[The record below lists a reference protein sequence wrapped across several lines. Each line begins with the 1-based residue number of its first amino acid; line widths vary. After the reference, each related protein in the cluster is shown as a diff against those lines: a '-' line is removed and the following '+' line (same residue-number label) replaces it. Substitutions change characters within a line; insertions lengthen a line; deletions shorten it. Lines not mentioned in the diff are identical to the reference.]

1 LKKILVK
8 RKEKYMLKFN
18 KNMMSIC
25 LIVIG
30 MFLVIVSG
38 GYCEATYHFNMIADE
53 PIWGETGLI
62 LQTFESGVNYLSD
75 GDIAIKMY
83 PAGEW
88 GTGEEAGL
96 QSLQMGTLDLVV
108 TMSANLGV
116 YTDALYAFDIPF
128 MFKNSIDAMNF
139 AFKSTT
145 EHTPLVRKMLDK
157 ASEDSGIMVLSM
169 APMGRRDIFAN
180 KPINSIADLKGIKIR
195 TMASP
200 IQVDAF
206 NFMGAIA
213 TPLPYSEC
221 FTALQLKTV
230 DAAENSPAAY
240 TMMKFIEAAPYYFGS
255 DHYSSVVGIAM
266 SKKSWDSLPTAYQN
280 IMRQA
285 AVGAMNVSSIWALG
299 SADYSLNGE
308 VKDGA
313 EAVVMISPEEKQE
326 LRKSVLPKLLDK
338 YGEHIDPEILE
349 ALAQDDEVIA
359 EWLSSK

>member
-1 LKKILVK
+1 MIKSDKNNIL
-8 RKEKYMLKFN
+8 LF
-18 KNMMSIC
+18 
-25 LIVIG
+25 L
-30 MFLVIVSG
+30 LVITIFVLVVSPVH
-38 GYCEATYHFNMIADE
+38 CEPKYQFNMISDE

-62 LQTFESGVNYLSD
+62 LQAFESGVNYLSD

-128 MFKNSIDAMNF
+128 MFENSVNAMNF

-145 EHTPLVRKMLDK
+145 EHTPLVQKMLDK
-157 ASEDSGIMVLSM
+157 ASEESGIMVLSM

-180 KPINSIADLKGIKIR
+180 KPINSIEDLKGMKIR

-280 IMRQA
+280 IVRQA

-299 SADYSLNGE
+299 SADYSLSSE

-313 EAVVMISPEEKQE
+313 EGVVMITPEEKLE
-326 LRKSVLPKLLDK
+326 LRKNVLPKMLDK
-338 YGEHIDPEILE
+338 YGEQIDPEIIE
-349 ALAQDDEVIA
+349 TLAQEDEVIA
-359 EWLSSK
+359 EWLNSK

>member
-1 LKKILVK
+1 
-8 RKEKYMLKFN
+8 MLKFN
-18 KNMMSIC
+18 KNNTLLFFLTIA
-25 LIVIG
+25 IFV
-30 MFLVIVSG
+30 LVISPAN
-38 GYCEATYHFNMIADE
+38 CEPKYQFNMISDE

-62 LQTFESGVNYLSD
+62 LQAFESGVNYLSD

-128 MFKNSIDAMNF
+128 MFKNSVDAMNF
-139 AFKSTT
+139 TFKSTT

-157 ASEDSGIMVLSM
+157 ASEESEIMVLSM

-180 KPINSIADLKGIKIR
+180 KPINSIEDLKGLKIR

-280 IMRQA
+280 IIRQA

-299 SADYSLNGE
+299 SADYSLSGE

-313 EAVVMISPEEKQE
+313 KAVVMISPEEKLE
-326 LRKSVLPKLLDK
+326 LRKSVLPKMLDK
-338 YGEHIDPEILE
+338 YGERIDPEILE
-349 ALAQDDEVIA
+349 TLAQDDEVIA
-359 EWLSSK
+359 EWLNSK

>member
-1 LKKILVK
+1 
-8 RKEKYMLKFN
+8 MLKLNRSNTVFF
-18 KNMMSIC
+18 
-25 LIVIG
+25 LIIIAIFV
-30 MFLVIVSG
+30 LAVSPL
-38 GYCEATYHFNMIADE
+38 YAEPKYQFNMIADE

-62 LQTFESGVNYLSD
+62 LQAFESGVNYLSD

-88 GTGEEAGL
+88 GSGEEAGL

-108 TMSANLGV
+108 TMSANLGL
-116 YTDALYAFDIPF
+116 YTNALYTFDIPF
-128 MFKNSIDAMNF
+128 MFKNTIDAMNF
-139 AFKSTT
+139 TFESTI
-145 EHTPLVRKMLDK
+145 EHTPLVREMLDK
-157 ASEDSGIMVLSM
+157 ASEESGIMILSM

-180 KPINSIADLKGIKIR
+180 KPIQSIKDLQGMKIR

-240 TMMKFIEAAPYYFGS
+240 TLMKFNEAAPYYFGS

-266 SKKSWDSLPTAYQN
+266 SKKSWDKLPVAYQN
-280 IMRQA
+280 IIKQA

-308 VKDGA
+308 VKDCA
-313 EAVVMISPEEKQE
+313 KSVVMIDPAEKLE
-326 LRKSVLPKLLDK
+326 LRKNVLPKLLDK
-338 YGEHIDPEILE
+338 YGEKIDPKILE
-349 ALAQDDEVIA
+349 TLAETDEVIA
-359 EWLSSK
+359 EWLKSK

>member
-1 LKKILVK
+1 
-8 RKEKYMLKFN
+8 MLKLGRS
-18 KNMMSIC
+18 KISI
-25 LIVIG
+25 
-30 MFLVIVSG
+30 FLVVIAMFFLMVSFG
-38 GYCEATYHFNMIADE
+38 TCESKYKFNMISDE

-62 LQTFESGVNYLSD
+62 LQAFESGVNYLSD
-75 GDIAIKMY
+75 GDIDIKMY

-88 GTGEEAGL
+88 GSGEEAGL

-108 TMSANLGV
+108 TMSANLGL
-116 YTDALYAFDIPF
+116 YTDALTIFDIPF

-139 AFKSTT
+139 TFKSTT
-145 EHTPLVRKMLDK
+145 EHTPVVRGLLDR
-157 ASEDSGIMVLSM
+157 ATEESGIIVLSM
-169 APMGRRDIFAN
+169 APMGRRDVFAN
-180 KPINSIADLKGIKIR
+180 KPIKSIEDLKGLKIR
-195 TMASP
+195 TMASQ

-240 TMMKFIEAAPYYFGS
+240 TLMKFNEAAPYYFGS

-266 SKKSWDSLPTAYQN
+266 SKKSWDSMPVAYQN
-280 IMRQA
+280 IVRQA

-308 VKDGA
+308 VKDGSKS
-313 EAVVMISPEEKQE
+313 VIMIDPEEKLE
-326 LRKSVLPKLLDK
+326 LRKEVLPKLLDK
-338 YGEHIDPEILE
+338 YGKQIDKEILE
-349 ALAQDDEVIA
+349 TLAEEDEVIA
-359 EWLSSK
+359 DWLKSN

>member
-1 LKKILVK
+1 MFKLSKKNTVILFLTVA
-8 RKEKYMLKFN
+8 MFL
-18 KNMMSIC
+18 
-25 LIVIG
+25 LIV
-30 MFLVIVSG
+30 SSAH
-38 GYCEATYHFNMIADE
+38 CESKYQFNMISDE

-62 LQTFESGVNYLSD
+62 LQAFESGVKYLSD
-75 GDIAIKMY
+75 GDIDIKMY

-88 GTGEEAGL
+88 GSGEEAGL
-96 QSLQMGTLDLVV
+96 ESLQMGTLDLVV

-116 YTDALYAFDIPF
+116 YTDALYVFDIPF

-139 AFKSTT
+139 TFKSTT
-145 EHTPLVRKMLDK
+145 EHTPIVRELLDR
-157 ASEDSGIMVLSM
+157 ASEESRIMVLSM

-180 KPINSIADLKGIKIR
+180 KPISSIEDLQGLKIR

-240 TMMKFIEAAPYYFGS
+240 TLMKFNEAAPYYFAS

-266 SKKSWDSLPTAYQN
+266 SKQSWDSLPKAYQN

-299 SADYSLNGE
+299 SADYALSGE
-308 VKDGA
+308 VKDNS
-313 EAVVMISPEEKQE
+313 EAVIMIDPEEKLE
-326 LRKSVLPKLLDK
+326 LREGVLPKMLDK
-338 YGEHIDPEILE
+338 YGEHIDPKILEILAE
-349 ALAQDDEVIA
+349 KDKVIA
-359 EWLSSK
+359 EWLESK

>member
-1 LKKILVK
+1 
-8 RKEKYMLKFN
+8 MLKFN
-18 KNMMSIC
+18 ESKVRIF
-25 LIVIG
+25 LIVIA
-30 MFLVIVSG
+30 MFLITASS
-38 GYCEATYHFNMIADE
+38 GYCEATYQFNMIADE

-62 LQTFESGVNYLSD
+62 LQAFESGVNYLSD

-96 QSLQMGTLDLVV
+96 QSLQLGTLDLVV

-128 MFKNSIDAMNF
+128 LFEDSVEAMMFTF
-139 AFKSTT
+139 ASTT

-157 ASEDSGIMVLSM
+157 ATEDSGIIVLSM

-180 KPINSIADLKGIKIR
+180 KPINSIADLKGLKIR

-280 IMRQA
+280 IVRQA

-308 VKDGA
+308 VKEGSKA
-313 EAVVMISPEEKQE
+313 IVMIDPAEKLE
-326 LRKSVLPKLLDK
+326 LRKTVLPKMLDK
-338 YGEHIDPEILE
+338 YGKQIDIEILE
-349 ALAQDDEVIA
+349 AIAEKDEVVE
-359 EWLSSK
+359 EWLKNK